1 MEMLAEQMTYLLQE
15 ACSGA
20 FIQERSRT
28 RAMELS
34 FGSLCSLGRRTISR
48 SICAVGRQHQ
58 DWSADYKVFS
68 RSQWE
73 PNQLFAPVLKE
84 YCIRYSADQPVC
96 VAFDDTK
103 FSKSG
108 RKIKSAF
115 WQRDP
120 LSPPFHV
127 NFLYGLRFMHA
138 SLIFPHYQDGDFSAR
153 GYPVRFV
160 ECPAVKK
167 PGKKATPEERVEYKK
182 AVKTHNLSRQGLEM
196 IKGLR
201 VNLDCMGETKRK
213 MVVAVDGSLCNRTI
227 LSKPLDRVDV
237 VGRCRKDAR
246 LCFPAPV
253 GGRRKYSEDRF
264 SPEGIRQDET
274 IPWRTGRINFGGAWR
289 EIRYKEVNNVLWQR
303 GAKLRSLRL
312 LVVAP
317 QPYRT
322 SPNAKRNYHEP
333 AYLLSTDI
341 QSDARML
348 LQYYFDRWQI
358 EVNHREQKD
367 TIGVGNAQVWS
378 DKSVPRQP
386 AFAVASYSLL
396 LLAGLKEFGPGRT
409 HDFVPLPKWRKK
421 ANRPSALD
429 LITLLRK
436 EISEAPI
443 TDILKRNIA
452 KNIMTYAYT

>member
-1 MEMLAEQMTYLLQE
+1 MLGEQMISLLQE

-20 FIQERSRT
+20 FAQGRSCI

-34 FGSLCSLGRRTISR
+34 IGSLCSLGRRTISR

-73 PNQLFAPVLKE
+73 PDQLFAPVLKE
-84 YCIRYSADQPVC
+84 YCERYSADQPVC

-103 FSKSG
+103 LSKSG
-108 RKIKSAF
+108 KKIKSAF

-127 NFLYGLRFMHA
+127 NFVYGLRFMHA
-138 SLIFPHYQDGDFSAR
+138 SLIFPHYRDGDFSAR

-167 PGKKATPEERVEYKK
+167 PGKKATAEERAQYKQ
-182 AVKTHNLSRQGLEM
+182 AVKTKNLSLQGLEM

-201 VNLDCMGETKRK
+201 VDLDRRGETQRK
-213 MVVAVDGSLCNRTI
+213 MMVAVDGSLCNRTI
-227 LSKPLDRVDV
+227 LTKPLERIDV

-246 LCFPAPV
+246 LCFPAPE
-253 GGRRKYSEDRF
+253 GGRRKYSEERF
-264 SPEGIRQDET
+264 SPEAVRQDEA
-274 IPWRTGRINFGGAWR
+274 IPWQTCRINFGGAWR
-289 EIRYKEVNNVLWQR
+289 DIRYKEVSNILWQR
-303 GAKLRSLRL
+303 GAKLRPLRL

-322 SPNAKRNYHEP
+322 SPNAKKNYRDP

-341 QSDARML
+341 QSDSQML
-348 LQYYFDRWQI
+348 LQCYFDRWQI

-396 LLAGLKEFGPGRT
+396 LLAGIKEFGPGRT

-421 ANRPSALD
+421 ATRPSALD

-443 TDILKRNIA
+443 TDILNRNIA
-452 KNIMTYAYT
+452 KNIVPYAYT

>member
-1 MEMLAEQMTYLLQE
+1 MLSEQMTSLLHD
-15 ACSGA
+15 ACSGV
-20 FIQERSRT
+20 FIQERSRV
-28 RAMELS
+28 RAVELS
-34 FGSLCSLGRRTISR
+34 LGGLCSLGRRTVSR

-58 DWSADYKVFS
+58 DWSADYKIFS

-84 YCIRYSADQPVC
+84 YCTRYPVDQPIC

-103 FSKSG
+103 LSKSG

-115 WQRDP
+115 WQKDP

-138 SLIFPHYQDGDFSAR
+138 SLIFPHYRDGEFSAR

-167 PGKKATPEERVEYKK
+167 PGKKATDEERAQYKK
-182 AVKTHNLSRQGLEM
+182 AIKTKNLSLQGLEM

-201 VNLDCMGETKRK
+201 VDLDHMGEAPRK
-213 MVVAVDGSLCNRTI
+213 MMVGVDGSLCNRTI
-227 LSKPLDRVDV
+227 LSNPLDRIDV

-246 LCFPAPV
+246 LCFPVPAGV
-253 GGRRKYSEDRF
+253 RRKYSEEKF
-264 SPEGIRQDET
+264 SPEGVRQDEAISWQT
-274 IPWRTGRINFGGAWR
+274 SRINFGGAWR
-289 EIRYKEVNNVLWQR
+289 DIRYKEVSNVLWQR
-303 GAKLRSLRL
+303 GAKLRTLRL

-317 QPYRT
+317 QPYKM
-322 SPNAKRNYHEP
+322 SPNAKRNYRDP
-333 AYLLSTDI
+333 AYLLSTDN
-341 QSDARML
+341 QSDSQMV
-348 LQYYFDRWQI
+348 LQCYFDRWQI

-386 AFAVASYSLL
+386 AFAVAGYSLL

-421 ANRPSALD
+421 ATRPSALD
-429 LITLLRK
+429 LLTLLRK
-436 EISEAPI
+436 EVNEAPI
-443 TDILKRNIA
+443 TDMLKRNIS
-452 KNIMTYAYT
+452 KNIMTHAYT

>member
-1 MEMLAEQMTYLLQE
+1 MLSEQMTSLLQD

-20 FIQERSRT
+20 FIQERSRV
-28 RAMELS
+28 RAVELS
-34 FGSLCSLGRRTISR
+34 LGGLCSLGRRTVSR

-58 DWSADYKVFS
+58 DWSADYKMFS

-73 PNQLFAPVLKE
+73 PNQLFAPVLQE
-84 YCIRYSADQPVC
+84 YCTRYPADQPIC

-103 FSKSG
+103 LSKSG

-115 WQRDP
+115 WQKDP

-138 SLIFPHYQDGDFSAR
+138 SLIFPHYRDGDFSAR
-153 GYPVRFV
+153 GYPVRFI

-167 PGKKATPEERVEYKK
+167 PGKKATDEDRAQYKK
-182 AVKTHNLSRQGLEM
+182 AIKTKNLSLQGLEM

-201 VNLDCMGETKRK
+201 VDLDNMGEAQRK
-213 MVVAVDGSLCNRTI
+213 MMVGVDGSLCNRTI
-227 LSKPLDRVDV
+227 LSNPLDRIDV

-246 LCFPAPV
+246 LCFPVPA
-253 GGRRKYSEDRF
+253 GGRRKYSEEKF
-264 SPEGIRQDET
+264 SPEGVRQDEAISWQT
-274 IPWRTGRINFGGAWR
+274 SRINFGGAWR
-289 EIRYKEVNNVLWQR
+289 DIRYKEVSNVLWQR
-303 GAKLRSLRL
+303 GAKLRTLRL

-317 QPYRT
+317 QPYKM
-322 SPNAKRNYHEP
+322 SPNAKRNYRDP
-333 AYLLSTDI
+333 AYLLSTDT
-341 QSDARML
+341 QSDSQMV
-348 LQYYFDRWQI
+348 LQCYFDRWQI

-386 AFAVASYSLL
+386 AFAVAGYSLL

-421 ANRPSALD
+421 ATRPSALD
-429 LITLLRK
+429 LLTLLRK
-436 EISEAPI
+436 EVNEAPI
-443 TDILKRNIA
+443 TDMLKRNIA
-452 KNIMTYAYT
+452 KNIVTHAYT

>member
-1 MEMLAEQMTYLLQE
+1 MLSEQMTLLLQD

-20 FIQERSRT
+20 FSQARSSI

-58 DWSADYKVFS
+58 DWSADYKMFS
-68 RSQWE
+68 RSAWKPE
-73 PNQLFAPVLKE
+73 QLFAPVLKD
-84 YCIRYSADQPVC
+84 YCVRYPVDMPIC

-103 FSKSG
+103 LPKSG
-108 RKIKSAF
+108 RKVKSAF
-115 WQRDP
+115 WQKDP

-138 SLIFPHYQDGDFSAR
+138 SLIFPHYLDGDFSAR
-153 GYPVRFV
+153 AYPVRFV

-167 PGKKATPEERVEYKK
+167 PGKKATDEQRAEYKK
-182 AVKTHNLSRQGLEM
+182 AVKTKNLSLHGLEM

-201 VNLDCMGETKRK
+201 VELDGMGETERK
-213 MVVAVDGSLCNRTI
+213 MMVVVDGSLCNRTI
-227 LSKPLDRVDV
+227 LSKPLDRIDV

-246 LCFPAPV
+246 LCFPAPA
-253 GGRRKYSEDRF
+253 GGRRKYSEERF
-264 SPEGIRQDET
+264 SPEGVRQDET
-274 IPWRTGRINFGGAWR
+274 IPWESSKINFGGAWR
-289 EIRYKEVNNVLWQR
+289 DIRYKVVSNVLWQR
-303 GAKLRSLRL
+303 GAKLRPLRL

-317 QPYRT
+317 QPYKT
-322 SPNAKRNYHEP
+322 SPNAKRNYRDP
-333 AYLLSTDI
+333 AYILSTDTH
-341 QSDARML
+341 SDCKMV
-348 LQYYFDRWQI
+348 LQNYFDRWQI

-409 HDFVPLPKWRKK
+409 HDFVPLPKWRRK
-421 ANRPSALD
+421 ATRPSALD

-443 TDILKRNIA
+443 TDILKRNIS
-452 KNIMTYAYT
+452 KNIVTYAYT

>member
-1 MEMLAEQMTYLLQE
+1 MLCKQLTSLLKD
-15 ACSGA
+15 ACSDA
-20 FIQERSRT
+20 FAQERSRI

-34 FGSLCSLGRRTISR
+34 FGTLCALGRRTVSR
-48 SICAVGRQHQ
+48 SICALGRQHQ

-68 RSQWE
+68 RSPWE
-73 PNQLFAPVLKE
+73 PDQMFAPVVKE
-84 YCIRYSADQPVC
+84 YLLRYPDTEPVC
-96 VAFDDTK
+96 LAFDDTK
-103 FSKSG
+103 LKKSG

-138 SLIFPHYQDGDFSAR
+138 SLIFPHYRDGDFSAR

-167 PGKKATPEERVEYKK
+167 PGKKATAEARADYRK
-182 AVKTHNLSRQGLEM
+182 AVKVHNLSQQGLQV
-196 IKGLR
+196 IAGLR
-201 VNLDCMGETKRK
+201 SELDRLGAEERK
-213 MVVAVDGSLCNRTI
+213 MIVAVDGSLCNRTI
-227 LSKPLDRVDV
+227 LLKALPRIEI

-246 LCFPAPV
+246 LCFPV
-253 GGRRKYSEDRF
+253 SGEGRRVYGKELF
-264 SPEGIRQDET
+264 SPEAVRQNES
-274 IPWRTGRINFGGAWR
+274 IPWQMRRIHFGSAWR
-289 EIRYKEVNNVLWQR
+289 NIRYKEVGNVLWQR
-303 GAKLRSLRL
+303 GAGRRILRL

-322 SPNAKRNYHEP
+322 SVNARRNYHDP
-333 AYLLSTDI
+333 AYLLSTDV
-341 QSDARML
+341 QSDAGTL
-348 LQYYFDRWQI
+348 LQCYFDRWQI

-367 TIGVGNAQVWS
+367 TLGVGNAQVWS
-378 DKSVPRQP
+378 GKSVPRQP
-386 AFAVASYSLL
+386 AFAVAGYSLL

-436 EISEAPI
+436 EINEVPI
-443 TDILKRNIA
+443 TDILNRAIA
-452 KNIMTYAYT
+452 KNIVSYAYT

>member
-1 MEMLAEQMTYLLQE
+1 MLAEHMTSLLQD
-15 ACSGA
+15 ACSGV
-20 FIQERSRT
+20 FVQERSRV

-34 FGSLCSLGRRTISR
+34 LGTLCSLGRRTLSR

-73 PNQLFAPVLKE
+73 PDQLFAPVVKE
-84 YCIRYSADQPVC
+84 YLARYPGNQPVC
-96 VAFDDTK
+96 LAFDDTK
-103 FSKSG
+103 LAKSG

-127 NFLYGLRFMHA
+127 NFLYGLRFIHA
-138 SLIFPHYQDGDFSAR
+138 SLIFPHYRDGDFSAR

-167 PGKKATPEERVEYKK
+167 PGKKATSEARAQYREM
-182 AVKTHNLSRQGLEM
+182 VKTHNLSQQGLEI

-201 VNLDCMGETKRK
+201 GDLDHIGESERK
-213 MVVAVDGSLCNRTI
+213 MIVAVDGSLCNRTI
-227 LSKPLDRVDV
+227 LLKTFPRVEI

-246 LCFPAPV
+246 LCFPAPE
-253 GGRRKYSEDRF
+253 GGRLIYSRERF
-264 SPEGIRQDET
+264 SPEAIRQNDSILWQT
-274 IPWRTGRINFGGAWR
+274 CRIHFGGAWR
-289 EIRYKEVNNVLWQR
+289 DIRYKEVNNVLWQR
-303 GAKLRSLRL
+303 GAGRRFLRL
-312 LVVAP
+312 FVVAP

-322 SPNAKRNYHEP
+322 SVNARRNYRDP
-333 AYLLSTDI
+333 AYILSTDL
-341 QSDARML
+341 QSDAGTL
-348 LQYYFDRWQI
+348 LQCYFDRWQI

-396 LLAGLKEFGPGRT
+396 LLAGLKAFGPGRT
-409 HDFVPLPKWRKK
+409 NDFAPLPKWRKK
-421 ANRPSALD
+421 AIRPSALD
-429 LITLLRK
+429 LITQLRK
-436 EISEAPI
+436 EINEAPI

-452 KNIMTYAYT
+452 KNMVTYAYT

>member
-1 MEMLAEQMTYLLQE
+1 MLGEQMTYLLQE

-20 FIQERSRT
+20 FVQKRSRI

-84 YCIRYSADQPVC
+84 YCMRYSADQPVC

-103 FSKSG
+103 LSKSG
-108 RKIKSAF
+108 RKIRSAF

-138 SLIFPHYQDGDFSAR
+138 SLIFSHYRDGDFSAR

-167 PGKKATPEERVEYKK
+167 PGKKATAEEKVEYKK
-182 AVKTHNLSRQGLEM
+182 AVKTHNLSQQGLEM

-201 VNLDCMGETKRK
+201 ANFNCMGETKRK
-213 MVVAVDGSLCNRTI
+213 IVVAVDGSLCNRTI

-246 LCFPAPV
+246 LCFPAPE
-253 GGRRKYSEDRF
+253 GGRRKYSEVRF
-264 SPEGIRQDET
+264 SPEGVRQDET
-274 IPWRTGRINFGGAWR
+274 ISWQSCRINFGGAWR
-289 EIRYKEVNNVLWQR
+289 DIRYKEVNNVLWQR
-303 GAKLRSLRL
+303 GAQLRSLRL

-322 SPNAKRNYHEP
+322 SPNAKRNYRDP
-333 AYLLSTDI
+333 AYLLSTDV
-341 QSDARML
+341 QSDSQRL

-367 TIGVGNAQVWS
+367 IIGVGNAQVWA

-443 TDILKRNIA
+443 ADILKRNIA
-452 KNIMTYAYT
+452 KNIMPYAYT

>member
-1 MEMLAEQMTYLLQE
+1 MMLCARIASLLKD
-15 ACSGA
+15 ACHGA
-20 FIQERSRT
+20 FAQERSSV

-34 FGSLCSLGRRTISR
+34 FGTLCALGRRTLSR

-68 RSQWE
+68 RSPWE
-73 PNQLFAPVLKE
+73 ADQMFAPVVRE
-84 YCIRYSADQPVC
+84 YLVRYPGDEPVG

-103 FSKSG
+103 LKKSG
-108 RKIKSAF
+108 RKITSAF

-138 SLIFPHYQDGDFSAR
+138 SLIFPHYRDGDFSAR

-167 PGKKATPEERVEYKK
+167 PGKKATDVARAEYRK
-182 AVKTHNLSRQGLEM
+182 AVKVHNLSKRGLDIM
-196 IKGLR
+196 KGLR
-201 VNLDCMGETKRK
+201 DELDHLGAQERK
-213 MVVAVDGSLCNRTI
+213 MIIAVDGSLCNRTI
-227 LSKPLDRVDV
+227 LLKALPRTEI
-237 VGRCRKDAR
+237 VGRSRKDAR
-246 LCFPAPV
+246 LCFPSPD
-253 GGRRKYSEDRF
+253 GGRRVYDKERF
-264 SPEGIRQDET
+264 SPEAVRQNES
-274 IPWRTGRINFGGAWR
+274 IPYQTCRIHFGSAWR
-289 EIRYKEVNNVLWQR
+289 DIRYKAVDNILWQR
-303 GAKLRSLRL
+303 GAGRRLLRL

-322 SPNAKRNYHEP
+322 SVNARRNYHDP
-333 AYLLSTDI
+333 AYLLSTDLH
-341 QSDARML
+341 SEPKTL
-348 LQYYFDRWQI
+348 LQCYFDRWQI

-378 DKSVPRQP
+378 VKSVPRQP
-386 AFAVASYSLL
+386 AFAVAGYSLL

-409 HDFVPLPKWRKK
+409 HDFAPLPKWRKK

-429 LITLLRK
+429 LITQLRK
-436 EISEAPI
+436 EINDAPI
-443 TDILKRNIA
+443 TDILSRNIA
-452 KNIMTYAYT
+452 KNMVTYAYT

>member
-1 MEMLAEQMTYLLQE
+1 MLCEQMTSLLQD

-20 FIQERSRT
+20 FVQERSRI

-34 FGSLCSLGRRTISR
+34 LGSLCALGRRTVSR

-68 RSQWE
+68 RSPWE
-73 PNQLFAPVLKE
+73 ADQMFTPVAKE
-84 YCIRYSADQPVC
+84 YLVRYPGGEPVG

-103 FSKSG
+103 LKKSG

-138 SLIFPHYQDGDFSAR
+138 SLIFPHYRDGDFSPR

-167 PGKKATPEERVEYKK
+167 PGKKATDVARAEYRK
-182 AVKTHNLSRQGLEM
+182 AVKVQNLSQQGLEIM
-196 IKGLR
+196 KGLR
-201 VNLDCMGETKRK
+201 DELDRLGAQERK
-213 MVVAVDGSLCNRTI
+213 MIVAVDGSLCNRTI
-227 LSKPLDRVDV
+227 LLKTLPRVEI

-246 LCFPAPV
+246 LCFPVPG
-253 GGRRKYSEDRF
+253 GGRRVYGKERF
-264 SPEGIRQDET
+264 SPETVRQNES
-274 IPWRTGRINFGGAWR
+274 IPWQTRSIHFGGAWR
-289 EIRYKEVNNVLWQR
+289 DIRYKEVRDVLWQR
-303 GAKLRSLRL
+303 GAGRRFLRL

-322 SPNAKRNYHEP
+322 SVNARRNYRDP
-333 AYLLSTDI
+333 AYLLSTDL
-341 QSDARML
+341 QSDAGTL
-348 LQYYFDRWQI
+348 LQCYFDRWQI

-367 TIGVGNAQVWS
+367 TMGVGNAQVWS

-386 AFAVASYSLL
+386 AFAVAGYSLL

-429 LITLLRK
+429 LITQLRK
-436 EISEAPI
+436 EINDAPI
-443 TDILKRNIA
+443 TDILNRTIA
-452 KNIMTYAYT
+452 KNMVTYAYT

>member
-1 MEMLAEQMTYLLQE
+1 MLCEQITSLLKD
-15 ACSGA
+15 ACLGA
-20 FIQERSRT
+20 FAQERSRV

-34 FGSLCSLGRRTISR
+34 FGTLCALGRRTLSR

-68 RSQWE
+68 RSPWE
-73 PNQLFAPVLKE
+73 
-84 YCIRYSADQPVC
+84 ADQMFTPVVREYLVRYPGDEPVG

-103 FSKSG
+103 LKKSG

-138 SLIFPHYQDGDFSAR
+138 SLIFPHYRDGDFSAR

-167 PGKKATPEERVEYKK
+167 PGKKATEEARVAYRK
-182 AVKTHNLSRQGLEM
+182 AVKVHNLSQQGFEIM
-196 IKGLR
+196 KGLR
-201 VNLDCMGETKRK
+201 DELDRLGAEERK
-213 MVVAVDGSLCNRTI
+213 MIVAVDGSLCNRAI
-227 LSKPLDRVDV
+227 LLKTLPRIDI

-246 LCFPAPV
+246 LCFPV
-253 GGRRKYSEDRF
+253 SGGGRRVYSKERF
-264 SPEGIRQDET
+264 SPEAVRRDES
-274 IPWRTGRINFGGAWR
+274 IPWQTCSIHFGGAWR
-289 EIRYKEVNNVLWQR
+289 DIRYKEVGKVLWQR
-303 GAKLRSLRL
+303 GAGRRFLRL

-322 SPNAKRNYHEP
+322 SVNARRNYHDP
-333 AYLLSTDI
+333 AYLLSTDLK
-341 QSDARML
+341 SDVGSL
-348 LQYYFDRWQI
+348 LQCYFDRWQI

-378 DKSVPRQP
+378 AKSVPRQP
-386 AFAVASYSLL
+386 AFAVAGYSLL

-409 HDFVPLPKWRKK
+409 HDFVPLPKWRRK

-429 LITLLRK
+429 LITQLRK

-443 TDILKRNIA
+443 TDILNRNIA
-452 KNIMTYAYT
+452 KNMVTYAYT

>member
-1 MEMLAEQMTYLLQE
+1 MLSEQMTSLLQD
-15 ACSGA
+15 ACRGA
-20 FIQERSRT
+20 FVQDRSRI

-34 FGSLCSLGRRTISR
+34 LGSLCALGRRTLSR
-48 SICAVGRQHQ
+48 SICALGRQHQ

-68 RSQWE
+68 RSSWE
-73 PNQLFAPVLKE
+73 PDRLFSPVVKE
-84 YCIRYSADQPVC
+84 YLMRYGADEPVC

-103 FSKSG
+103 LAKSG

-127 NFLYGLRFMHA
+127 NFMYGLRFMHA
-138 SLIFPHYQDGDFSAR
+138 SLIFPHYRDGDFSAR

-160 ECPAVKK
+160 ECPAIKK
-167 PGKKATPEERVEYKK
+167 PGKKATAEARAEYKK
-182 AVKTHNLSRQGLEM
+182 AVKTHNLSQQGLEI

-201 VNLDCMGETKRK
+201 GDFDCLGERERQ
-213 MVVAVDGSLCNRTI
+213 MMVAVDGSLCNRTI
-227 LSKPLDRVDV
+227 LSGALERVEI

-246 LCFPAPV
+246 LCFPAPE
-253 GGRRKYSEDRF
+253 GGRRTYSEERF
-264 SPEGIRQDET
+264 SPEAVRQDDS
-274 IPWRTGRINFGGAWR
+274 IPWQMCRIHFGGAWR
-289 EIRYKEVNNVLWQR
+289 EIRCKEVSNVLWQR
-303 GAKLRSLRL
+303 GAGRRFLRL

-317 QPYRT
+317 HPYRT
-322 SPNAKRNYHEP
+322 SVNARRNYRDP
-333 AYLLSTDI
+333 AYLLSTDLR
-341 QSDARML
+341 SNARTL
-348 LQYYFDRWQI
+348 LQCYFDRWQI

-386 AFAVASYSLL
+386 AFAVAGYSLL

-409 HDFVPLPKWRKK
+409 HDFVPLPKWRRK
-421 ANRPSALD
+421 ATRPSALD
-429 LITLLRK
+429 LLTLLRK

-443 TDILKRNIA
+443 ADILKHNLA
-452 KNIMTYAYT
+452 KNIMPYAYT

>member
-1 MEMLAEQMTYLLQE
+1 MLGEQMISLLQE

-20 FIQERSRT
+20 FAQGRSCI

-34 FGSLCSLGRRTISR
+34 IGSLCSLGRRTISR

-73 PNQLFAPVLKE
+73 PDQLFAPVLKE
-84 YCIRYSADQPVC
+84 YCERYSADQPVC

-103 FSKSG
+103 LSKSG
-108 RKIKSAF
+108 KKIKSAF

-127 NFLYGLRFMHA
+127 NFVYGLRFMHA
-138 SLIFPHYQDGDFSAR
+138 SLIFPHYRDGDFSAR

-167 PGKKATPEERVEYKK
+167 PGKKATAEERAQYKQ
-182 AVKTHNLSRQGLEM
+182 AVKTKNLSLQGLEM

-201 VNLDCMGETKRK
+201 VDLDRRGETQRK
-213 MVVAVDGSLCNRTI
+213 MMVAVDGSLCNRTI
-227 LSKPLDRVDV
+227 LTKPLERIDV

-246 LCFPAPV
+246 LCFPAPE
-253 GGRRKYSEDRF
+253 GGRRKYSEERF
-264 SPEGIRQDET
+264 SPEAVRQDEA
-274 IPWRTGRINFGGAWR
+274 IPWQTCRINFGGAWR
-289 EIRYKEVNNVLWQR
+289 DIRYKEVSNILWQR
-303 GAKLRSLRL
+303 GAKLRPLRL

-322 SPNAKRNYHEP
+322 SPNAKKNYRDP

-341 QSDARML
+341 QSDSQML
-348 LQYYFDRWQI
+348 LQCYFDRWQI

-421 ANRPSALD
+421 ATRPSALD

-443 TDILKRNIA
+443 TDILNRNIA
-452 KNIMTYAYT
+452 KNIVPYAYT